1 MALPGN
7 LSYGT
12 VVIGLECS
20 AIVDKVEKVRSE
32 EVFSVPNL
40 DFVIVVLGYEEMGS
54 WDVVRI
60 GLRAVSDAS
69 FPYVGSEGRERF
81 KEVRDLGG
89 EEGKVDGFLGEM
101 LEILSTSDSSGCVVN
116 NVVSVALRGV
126 RGDPVKDVVSSDSL
140 FVAMKATVVVSFDE
154 IKVFFADVVTLPE
167 YDEVLVFTVLK
178 AKGDVYSV
186 NVFPENKVD
195 FATNSKG
202 DVILDVTSID
212 NGVTLVASGKAG
224 YLVYS
229 VVKSSVMFRTMCEGY
244 PVVDTV
250 LNVFFNSPKAG
261 EAGVGT
267 DTEGPFGER
276 VVDFS
281 VLELGRSEYGG
292 K

>member
-1 MALPGN
+1 M
-7 LSYGT
+7 
-12 VVIGLECS
+12 
-20 AIVDKVEKVRSE
+20 
-32 EVFSVPNL
+32 
-40 DFVIVVLGYEEMGS
+40 
-54 WDVVRI
+54 
-60 GLRAVSDAS
+60 
-69 FPYVGSEGRERF
+69 
-81 KEVRDLGG
+81 
-89 EEGKVDGFLGEM
+89 
-101 LEILSTSDSSGCVVN
+101 
-116 NVVSVALRGV
+116 
-126 RGDPVKDVVSSDSL
+126 
-140 FVAMKATVVVSFDE
+140 
-154 IKVFFADVVTLPE
+154 
-167 YDEVLVFTVLK
+167 LVFTVLK

-212 NGVTLVASGKAG
+212 NGVTLVVSGKAG

-261 EAGVGT
+261 VGT